1 MPLKHHFSLLLWHA
15 AYSKIILMLLCIS
28 SLLMLT
34 LDNQWSWG
42 QDSMEVGAELLFFI
56 EEDSFCDSDSLVL
69 LFRHLP
75 GKCTMEKNLK
85 FLKQQYSTVM

>member
-1 MPLKHHFSLLLWHA
+1 MHLLSLNVD
-15 AYSKIILMLLCIS
+15 SGQSMILR
-28 SLLMLT
+28 T
-34 LDNQWSWG
+34 GLDGGRSRT
-42 QDSMEVGAELLFFI
+42 AFFI

>member
-1 MPLKHHFSLLLWHA
+1 
-15 AYSKIILMLLCIS
+15 
-28 SLLMLT
+28 
-34 LDNQWSWG
+34 
-42 QDSMEVGAELLFFI
+42 MEVGAELLFFI

>member
-15 AYSKIILMLLCIS
+15 AYSKIIWMRLCIS

-42 QDSMEVGAELLFFI
+42 QDSMEVGGELLFLI

-69 LFRHLP
+69 LFRHL
-75 GKCTMEKNLK
+75 
-85 FLKQQYSTVM
+85 Q